1 MIKKLRLRFI
11 ISALLSV
18 LFVLAATIAGIN
30 IANSLKTNREIKES
44 LNSLVSDLDHNN
56 RLFYGGDQAQPQEG
70 SNKPDGKPD
79 EKPEGREGEGGNPG
93 GGQGQGGMGGGFRQ
107 PSIQGQYFYY
117 TYTVTK
123 YSDRDEAEEPI
134 VFSDYSHV
142 ISAEAE
148 SAQTMVDNVLNGE
161 SSEGKINNYRYKKS
175 IIVYKYKTNRQSWDP
190 ASWGQTYTVDTETTA
205 TYIAFVDTAEKT
217 HGTSNYLLNSLIIA
231 GISYSLLAFLIIV
244 SSHFIFKTSE
254 ESYHKQKAFV
264 TNASHELKT
273 PLTIISTDL
282 EILEMD
288 HGKNEWTE
296 SIRDQ
301 VGRLTVMTKQL
312 VTLSKLDENDLK
324 NYPFETFSLTKL
336 AEESVDSFTP
346 IYEQRKYKF
355 SSDIANGLD
364 FFGNKYLISELFYI
378 FMDNACKYTKD
389 KGEITFSVKRSNGKK
404 IEIVFANDI
413 EDKEIDTNQ
422 LFERFYRSPNSSK
435 KEGSGI
441 GLSIAKEIVDLHKG
455 KVTASIKDDK
465 IYFVINL

>member
-30 IANSLKTNREIKES
+30 IANHLKTNREIKET
-44 LNSLVSDLDHNN
+44 LTGLVSDLDNN
-56 RLFYGGDQAQPQEG
+56 VRLIYRIPSSKDKDNKTDSKPD
-70 SNKPDGKPD
+70 SKPDGK
-79 EKPEGREGEGGNPG
+79 EGEENPG
-93 GGQGQGGMGGGFRQ
+93 GQQGGQGQGGMGGYRQ
-107 PSIQGQYFYY
+107 PTIKGQYFYY

-123 YSDRDEAEEPI
+123 YSDREEADEPMI
-134 VFSDYSHV
+134 LYDYTHV
-142 ISAEAE
+142 ISAEE
-148 SAQTMVDNVLNGE
+148 EGAQKMVVDVLNGE
-161 SSEGKINNYRYKKS
+161 SNEGKIDNYRYIKTV
-175 IIVYKYKTNRQSWDP
+175 IVYNYKTTRQPWESPTWESYD
-190 ASWGQTYTVDTETTA
+190 VDTTTTS

-217 HGTSNYLLNSLIIA
+217 HGASNYLLNSLIIA
-231 GISYSLLAFLIIV
+231 GISYTLLAFMIIV

-254 ESYHKQKAFV
+254 ESYRKQKAFV

-288 HGKNEWTE
+288 NGKNEWTE

-324 NYPFETFSLTKL
+324 NYPFEAFSLSKL
-336 AEESVDSFTP
+336 ANESVDSFTP

-355 SSDIANGLD
+355 NSDIASNLD
-364 FFGNKYLISELFYI
+364 FFGNKYLINELFYI

-389 KGEITFSVKRSNGKK
+389 KGNINLSVKRSNNRK
-404 IEIVFANDI
+404 IEIVFSNDI
-413 EDKEIDTNQ
+413 ADKEIDTNL
-422 LFERFYRSPNSSK
+422 LFERFYRSPSSSK

-455 KVTASIKDDK
+455 KISASVKDDK
-465 IYFVINL
+465 IYFNIIL

>member
-30 IANSLKTNREIKES
+30 IANNLKTNREIKET
-44 LNSLVSDLDHNN
+44 LTGLVSDLDNN
-56 RLFYGGDQAQPQEG
+56 VRLIYRIP
-70 SNKPDGKPD
+70 SNKDKDKTDSKPDSKPDGK
-79 EKPEGREGEGGNPG
+79 EGEDNPG
-93 GGQGQGGMGGGFRQ
+93 GQQGGQGQGGMGGYRQ
-107 PSIQGQYFYY
+107 PTIKGQYFYY

-123 YSDRDEAEEPI
+123 YSDREEADEPMI
-134 VFSDYSHV
+134 LYDYTHV
-142 ISAEAE
+142 ISAEE
-148 SAQTMVDNVLNGE
+148 EGAQKMVVDVLNGE
-161 SSEGKINNYRYKKS
+161 SNEGKIDNYRYIKTV
-175 IIVYKYKTNRQSWDP
+175 IVYNYKTTRQPWESPTWESYD
-190 ASWGQTYTVDTETTA
+190 VDTTTTS

-217 HGTSNYLLNSLIIA
+217 HGANNYLLNSLIIA
-231 GISYSLLAFLIIV
+231 GISYSLLAFMIIV

-254 ESYHKQKAFV
+254 ESYQKQKAFV

-288 HGKNEWTE
+288 NGKNEWTE

-312 VTLSKLDENDLK
+312 VTLSRLDENDLK
-324 NYPFETFSLTKL
+324 NYPFEAFSLTKL

-355 SSDIANGLD
+355 NSDIASGLD
-364 FFGNKYLISELFYI
+364 FFGNKYLINELFYI

-389 KGEITFSVKRSNGKK
+389 KGNINLSVKRSNNRK
-404 IEIVFANDI
+404 IEIVFSNDI
-413 EDKEIDTNQ
+413 ADKEIDTNQ
-422 LFERFYRSPNSSK
+422 LFERFYRSPSSSK

-455 KVTASIKDDK
+455 KISASVKDDK
-465 IYFVINL
+465 IYFNIIL